1 MYKNDSGVNKSTV
14 HGKNLVGEKLANLV
28 NRELFAKIS
37 SPILTDT
44 PKMHV
49 FGICTD
55 YSFFAKFFLA
65 NIFYLHGS
73 PKLSPAKY
81 FSCTVLLKHLNEN
94 IRVVCRTLSSG
105 DPGNAL
111 TEHDLINTHD

>member
-55 YSFFAKFFLA
+55 
-65 NIFYLHGS
+65 
-73 PKLSPAKY
+73 
-81 FSCTVLLKHLNEN
+81 
-94 IRVVCRTLSSG
+94 
-105 DPGNAL
+105 
-111 TEHDLINTHD
+111 